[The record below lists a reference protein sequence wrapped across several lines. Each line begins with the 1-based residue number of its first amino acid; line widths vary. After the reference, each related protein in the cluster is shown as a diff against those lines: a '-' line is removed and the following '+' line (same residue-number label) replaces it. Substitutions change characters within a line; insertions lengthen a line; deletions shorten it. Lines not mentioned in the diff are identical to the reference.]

1 MDSASQTRLPSFF
14 RQGQVTTISMM
25 ASDEYMDP
33 IYWDQI
39 PVILKGITAFICKED
54 QARNLFKGRTSDLW
68 EMAESLAAFD
78 CEFVVIEQKYYR
90 YLIFDSVSKTR
101 VEVPTYPVQIIDPT
115 GVSDAFCGGFI
126 AGLREFQEPIMA
138 AMKGSI
144 SASFTVRL
152 VLALFLSLGFFR
164 HFITFQ

>member
-1 MDSASQTRLPSFF
+1 MFGGAD
-14 RQGQVTTISMM
+14 
-25 ASDEYMDP
+25 
-33 IYWDQI
+33 
-39 PVILKGITAFICKED
+39 
-54 QARNLFKGRTSDLW
+54 
-68 EMAESLAAFD
+68 SLAAFD

-144 SASFTVRL
+144 SASFTLEGSGPFYCLEALPALVNARFEAVRNMVIKL
-152 VLALFLSLGFFR
+152 
-164 HFITFQ
+164 